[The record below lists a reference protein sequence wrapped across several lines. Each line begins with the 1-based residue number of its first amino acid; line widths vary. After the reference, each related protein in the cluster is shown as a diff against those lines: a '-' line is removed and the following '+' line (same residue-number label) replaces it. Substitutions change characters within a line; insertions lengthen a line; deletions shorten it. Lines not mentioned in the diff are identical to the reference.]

1 MSGQKH
7 VTLKLAFRWC
17 ECGTDDE
24 VLCTNIVHIRSCFIG
39 EFYSQ
44 SDLVTKM
51 ISGGCVYIWT
61 LMIYGILLCGV
72 WDVDDWNLFWLSF
85 IS

>member
-7 VTLKLAFRWC
+7 VTLKQAFRWC
-17 ECGTDDE
+17 EYGTDGE
-24 VLCTNIVHIRSCFIG
+24 VLYANIVPIRSCFID

-44 SDLVTKM
+44 SDLVIKM
-51 ISGGCVYIWT
+51 IGGGVYIWM
-61 LMIYGILLCGV
+61 LMIYVILLCGV